1 MMTPELGHA
10 VAAVLHELAG
20 EVEELGND
28 LCEDAAVAERHL
40 ASLQQIDRFAQ
51 HLTQLALV
59 IGAPDPASAVGAVS
73 LGELRD
79 RLATA
84 ATRAAA

>member
-1 MMTPELGHA
+1 MMPPELRA
-10 VAAVLHELAG
+10 TVAAVLHELAG

-51 HLTQLALV
+51 HLAQLALV

-73 LGELRD
+73 LGELREK
-79 RLATA
+79 LVA
-84 ATRAAA
+84 AGSRAAA

>member
-1 MMTPELGHA
+1 MMTPELGRA

-51 HLTQLALV
+51 HLVQLALV
-59 IGAPDPASAVGAVS
+59 IGDADPGGAVGAVS
-73 LGELRD
+73 LGELRQK
-79 RLATA
+79 LVA
-84 ATRAAA
+84 AGSRAAA